1 MYNFFIEI
9 NYYELNI
16 IFLWIFVFI
25 KVNEI
30 VYYKVFLILFVRWK

>member
-9 NYYELNI
+9 NYYELII

-30 VYYKVFLILFVRWK
+30 VNYKVFLILFVR

>member
-9 NYYELNI
+9 NYYELII

-30 VYYKVFLILFVRWK
+30 VYYKVFLILFVR

>member
-9 NYYELNI
+9 NYYELII

>member
-30 VYYKVFLILFVRWK
+30 VYYKVFLILFVR